1 MGWPPQV
8 GELLPR
14 AEEAFEVRKKLIGY
28 SLDRNHPDG
37 GWKAHGFGSILG
49 ITVDHVDHLEREIR
63 IGIRRTPITSVSLS
77 AHGIK
82 CVVEFPVRG
91 VADLKARQVNLRT
104 VWQFSDPCARPRLL
118 TAFLKP

>member
-28 SLDRNHPDG
+28 SLNRNHQDG
-37 GWKAHGFGSILG
+37 GWKAYGFDSILG
-49 ITVDHVDHLEREIR
+49 ITLDHVDDLEREIR

-77 AHGIK
+77 AYGMR

-91 VADLKARQVNLRT
+91 VGDLGARRINLRT
-104 VWQFSDPCARPRLL
+104 VWQFSDPHARPRLL